1 MMRVPVIHPARRFRV
16 ATAALAAS
24 LALVLAAAAP
34 SHAANWTCEGSALR
48 GTVLGAATIEP
59 LTANKGQ
66 ETCKPARAGLAGLF
80 TTLPLPLALSALG
93 AETTVENADQPVD
106 RQRVTAFGGITD
118 LRVRALPELPLRIP
132 LPDLSSVP
140 AVTTPLGT
148 IDLKPAV
155 AALLPDGR
163 LPNVDIVN
171 IQALTARAAGRCE
184 NGRAELTGESRVTG
198 LSVLGQELPVNQVVE
213 RTVSLVN
220 SQSIDPSNANLDN
233 LQLAPGIVLTNPIKQ
248 QLQQVLD
255 ALPDI
260 VIPATLATVKITPGQ
275 QIRSDERL
283 TQRALQVQVSLLGQ
297 QLVDLVIG
305 EASVGTSGGVVCG
318 QTAAESALAC
328 TTRRLVLVDVIPGR
342 RRVRL
347 LGYADRRYVGRRVGI
362 YFTAN
367 GRRVARPLVRRDGSF
382 RATAA
387 MPSRRVRFT
396 NRARYQAR
404 IGRER
409 SMRLKLMRRMRVFS
423 VRTSGRR
430 VTITGRVIPP
440 LSRPLRLIEVRRRVS
455 CDEWR
460 VVKRIRPSR
469 TGRFRTTIAGP
480 PRSQSAAYRFTTKV
494 RASSGGKS
502 RKLFDTYTLPRYVDL
517 G

>member
-1 MMRVPVIHPARRFRV
+1 MAIPVFHPARR
-16 ATAALAAS
+16 S
-24 LALVLAAAAP
+24 LAAAAALAVAFALTP
-34 SHAANWTCEGSALR
+34 AAAAPAQAASWTCEGSAVR

-66 ETCKPARAGLAGLF
+66 ETCKPARAGLTGL
-80 TTLPLPLALSALG
+80 TASLPLPIGLSALG
-93 AETTVENADQPVD
+93 AETTVENADQPAD

-132 LPDLSSVP
+132 VPDLSAVP
-140 AVTTPLGT
+140 AVSTPLGT

-163 LPNVDIVN
+163 LPNADIVS
-171 IQALTARAAGRCE
+171 IQALTARAAGRCAD
-184 NGRAELTGESRVTG
+184 GRAELTGESRVAG

-213 RTVSLVN
+213 RTVSLVD
-220 SQSIDPSNANLDN
+220 SQSIDPSDANLDN
-233 LQLAPGIVLTNPIKQ
+233 LQLAPGVVLTNPIKA

-275 QIRSDERL
+275 QIRSGDRL

-347 LGYADRRYVGRRVGI
+347 LGYADNRYVGRRVGI
-362 YFTAN
+362 YFMAN

-382 RATAA
+382 RATAP
-387 MPSRRVRFT
+387 MPARRLRAT

-409 SMRLKLMRRMRVFS
+409 SLRLKLMRRMQVLG

-430 VTITGRVIPP
+430 VTIAGRVVPP
-440 LSRPLRLIEVRRRVS
+440 LGRPIRAIEVRRRVS
-455 CDEWR
+455 CSRWQ
-460 VVKRIRPSR
+460 VVKRIRPTR
-469 TGRFRTTIAGP
+469 TGHFRTTIAGP
-480 PRSQSAAYRFTTKV
+480 PRSLSATYRFATRV
-494 RASSGGKS
+494 RSSARGKS
-502 RKLFDTYTLPRYVDL
+502 RKTFETFTLPRFVDL